1 MSPQYTFLTPF
12 KQSGGHNFL
21 KHSKHSSL
29 IVFCGLDGV
38 LLIVGLVLR

>member
-1 MSPQYTFLTPF
+1 MRAQYTFLTAF
-12 KQSGGHNFL
+12 KQLGGHNLL